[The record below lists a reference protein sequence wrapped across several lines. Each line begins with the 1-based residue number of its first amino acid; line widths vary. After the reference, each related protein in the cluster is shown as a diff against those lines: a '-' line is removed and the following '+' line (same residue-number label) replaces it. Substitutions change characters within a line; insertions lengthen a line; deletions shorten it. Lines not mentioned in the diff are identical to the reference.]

1 MAKEINFLELELT
14 QRIIEDFPQLITDEE
29 FIEGR
34 AKLAVQTLLSYD
46 KQGYSLDD
54 CLREA
59 HKVLYE
65 GLNYS
70 LFKDYV
76 HLLEE
81 HFPEVPEEEWRPLAV
96 TLMAACKEVTDK
108 YQINDEFDG
117 SAERDVMKNE
127 LVEHIRIYIKEHGI
141 QQTDRPDE

>member
-1 MAKEINFLELELT
+1 MAKEINFFELELT

-34 AKLAVQTLLSYD
+34 AKLAVQTLINYD
-46 KQGYSLDD
+46 KQGYVLDD

-59 HKVLYE
+59 RKVLYE

-76 HLLEE
+76 HILEE

-96 TLMAACKEVTDK
+96 KLMEACKGVTDK

-117 SAERDVMKNE
+117 SAERDVMRNE
-127 LVEHIRIYIKEHGI
+127 LVDRIRIYIEEHGI
-141 QQTDRPDE
+141 QQTGRPDE

>member
-1 MAKEINFLELELT
+1 MAKEINFFELELT

-65 GLNYS
+65 GQLFVVQGFCAS
-70 LFKDYV
+70 LGGT
-76 HLLEE
+76 
-81 HFPEVPEEEWRPLAV
+81 FPRG
-96 TLMAACKEVTDK
+96 T
-108 YQINDEFDG
+108 
-117 SAERDVMKNE
+117 
-127 LVEHIRIYIKEHGI
+127 
-141 QQTDRPDE
+141 